1 MPKTTAQTAAS
12 KASAH
17 RAALAAFIAH
27 KASIDAAL
35 TALQAASADHF
46 GIAPDEVY
54 WAHVGDAS
62 RLAAA
67 LEDLLH
73 AYNRTGEYEVR

>member
-1 MPKTTAQTAAS
+1 MPETTAQTTAC

-17 RAALAAFIAH
+17 RAALAVFVPN

-46 GIAPDEVY
+46 GIAPDEVH

>member
-1 MPKTTAQTAAS
+1 MPKTTAQTAA

-46 GIAPDEVY
+46 GIAPDEVH

>member
-1 MPKTTAQTAAS
+1 MPKTTAQTAAP
-12 KASAH
+12 KHTAH
-17 RAALAAFIAH
+17 EAALAAFIAR
-27 KASIDAAL
+27 KANIDAAL

-46 GIAPDEVY
+46 GIEPDEVH

-62 RLAAA
+62 RLART

>member
-12 KASAH
+12 NDTAH
-17 RAALAAFIAH
+17 KAALAAFIAH
-27 KASIDAAL
+27 KANIDAAL

-46 GIAPDEVY
+46 GIAPDAVH
-54 WAHVGDAS
+54 WAHVGDVS

>member
-1 MPKTTAQTAAS
+1 MPTTAQTAAS
-12 KASAH
+12 KATAH

-27 KASIDAAL
+27 KATIDAAL

-46 GIAPDEVY
+46 GIEPDAVH

-67 LEDLLH
+67 LEELLS